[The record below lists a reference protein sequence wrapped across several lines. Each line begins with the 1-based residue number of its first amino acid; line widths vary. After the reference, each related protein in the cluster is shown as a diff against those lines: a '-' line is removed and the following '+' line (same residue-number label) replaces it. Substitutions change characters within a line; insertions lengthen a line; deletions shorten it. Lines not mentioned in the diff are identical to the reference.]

1 MSAIDEKSCPA
12 LATGVRMQTDATTG
26 EPVLLFPE
34 GVMHLNSTAQEV
46 VARCDGKA
54 SVEAIISALAEEYD
68 ESADTLR
75 GDVLECLGELRQ
87 RKLVVFKME

>member
-1 MSAIDEKSCPA
+1 MSAIDEKSQPA
-12 LATGVRMQTDATTG
+12 LATGVRMQNDATTG
-26 EPVLLFPE
+26 EPILLFPE

-54 SVEAIISALAEEYD
+54 TVEAIIAALAEEYD

-75 GDVLECLGELRQ
+75 GDVLECLEELRE
-87 RKLVVFKME
+87 RKLVVFKG

>member
-26 EPVLLFPE
+26 EPILLFPE

-46 VARCDGKA
+46 VSRCDGKT
-54 SVEAIISALAEEYD
+54 SVEAIIAALAEEYD

-75 GDVLECLGELRQ
+75 GDVLECLGELQQ
-87 RKLVVFKME
+87 RKLVVFKG